1 MVRNPKLHKERIR
14 TSSQRP
20 DIVIAFQN
28 LLRQNPA
35 LSAVANASPEA
46 GSLPRVKRSA

>member
-1 MVRNPKLHKERIR
+1 MNPKLHKERIR

-28 LLRQNPA
+28 FFREQGLRGPA
-35 LSAVANASPEA
+35 HAALAAKGPVPKQSA
-46 GSLPRVKRSA
+46 